1 MRKSNRGF
9 TLIELL
15 VVMAIIIILAGLLMP
30 ALGRAREQARKTT
43 CASNLKQIG
52 AALEMYTADNN
63 EKYPPANGLQA
74 ALMASPTYIDDSQV
88 FSCPS
93 STATTSV
100 YQYGYLPSAGTASKA
115 VIITCQG
122 HAGTGGVYLYKGGN
136 VKIR

>member
-1 MRKSNRGF
+1 MRRAKGF

-52 AALEMYTADNN
+52 AALEMYTAANN
-63 EKYPPANGLQA
+63 ERYPVGNNLQA

-93 STATTSV
+93 STSTSSV
-100 YQYGYLPSAGTASKA
+100 YSYTAQPSAGTASKT
-115 VIITCQG
+115 VIVTCQG
-122 HAGTGGVYLYKGGN
+122 HAGSGGVYLYKGGN

>member
-1 MRKSNRGF
+1 MRRAKGF

-63 EKYPPANGLQA
+63 ERYPASGSLQS

-93 STATTSV
+93 STSSSSV
-100 YQYGYLPSAGTASKA
+100 YSYAAQPTAGASSRT
-115 VIITCQG
+115 VIVTCQG
-122 HAGTGGVYLYKGGN
+122 HAGGGGVYLYKGGN
-136 VKIR
+136 VKIK